1 MEEKKNKRTWLPIE
15 EDGKSAEFIEMLEK
29 AKLSP
34 DLAKEV
40 QNQIVEAQNSDNPNM
55 VFVFSEGNYVITGI
69 HVPAESLDGRDGP
82 VLMKGATDNH
92 IFAAFSAD
100 YIRDKI
106 KNVDSL
112 EEDAGLLGVA
122 DNAWMGELE
131 RLVEVVRL
139 ELAANPP
146 DSWESLLED

>member
-1 MEEKKNKRTWLPIE
+1 MEEKKNKRTWMPIAK
-15 EDGKSAEFIEMLEK
+15 DGKSPEFIEMLKK

-34 DLAKEV
+34 ELAKEV
-40 QNQIVEAQNSDNPNM
+40 QNQIAEAQNSENHNII
-55 VFVFSEGNYVITGI
+55 FVFSEGNYAVTGI

-100 YIRDKI
+100 YIRKKI
-106 KNVDSL
+106 KNTDFL
-112 EEDAGLLGVA
+112 EEETGLSGVA
-122 DNAWMGELE
+122 DKAWMNELE
-131 RLVEVVRL
+131 KLVEVVRL

-146 DSWESLLED
+146 SSWESLLD